1 MVQKKKPIKDV
12 LMVFL
17 NTKRILSAE
26 TIKPRNSRMDFNAVV
41 VNFGLGF
48 FLGTLLVKNF
58 SAYDKAG
65 WTQKKIEKTGVDKKL
80 FQYGPED

>member
-26 TIKPRNSRMDFNAVV
+26 TIKPRNSNQ
-41 VNFGLGF
+41 NGF
-48 FLGTLLVKNF
+48 QCGSSEFWAWGFLGTLLVKNF

-65 WTQKKIEKTGVDKKL
+65 
-80 FQYGPED
+80 

>member
-26 TIKPRNSRMDFNAVV
+26 TIKPRMDFNAVV
-41 VNFGLGF
+41 VNFGLEV

-65 WTQKKIEKTGVDKKL
+65 
-80 FQYGPED
+80 

>member
-26 TIKPRNSRMDFNAVV
+26 AIKPRMDFNAVV
-41 VNFGLGF
+41 VNFGLGVF
-48 FLGTLLVKNF
+48 FRVL
-58 SAYDKAG
+58 Y
-65 WTQKKIEKTGVDKKL
+65 W
-80 FQYGPED
+80 